1 MYSSLFVMTIVG
13 LLHTKDTS
21 SSRGQNPPS
30 LNFAFLSDFDDTCV
44 RPVTASTKKK
54 GEDTTSAFLIRKEL
68 YS

>member
-13 LLHTKDTS
+13 LPSREKKDTS

-54 GEDTTSAFLIRKEL
+54 GEDTTSALL
-68 YS
+68 

>member
-21 SSRGQNPPS
+21 SSVGGQNPPS

-54 GEDTTSAFLIRKEL
+54 GEDTTSALL
-68 YS
+68 

>member
-13 LLHTKDTS
+13 LPSHKRYFF

-44 RPVTASTKKK
+44 RPVTASPKKK
-54 GEDTTSAFLIRKEL
+54 GEDTTSALL
-68 YS
+68 

>member
-13 LLHTKDTS
+13 LPSHKKILLHR
-21 SSRGQNPPS
+21 RGQNPPS

-54 GEDTTSAFLIRKEL
+54 GEDTTSALL
-68 YS
+68 